1 MSVTIFVSDT
11 HVGPGLR
18 PTPSDPNLH
27 SWEWVTSSDRLRLA
41 AFLQW
46 LHPSGSVTATGAPKP
61 DVDELVLLGDI
72 FDNWIV
78 PHDIKP
84 PTMLE
89 LMRSQNASPIVTA
102 LGSLSQAI
110 NVIFVPGNHDMTV
123 TGEVLA
129 AVLPDVS
136 FGGAALN
143 KPFFSNGRLR
153 AEHGN
158 GPAMFNSPDP
168 LRPDGLPLGYF
179 ISRLVATA
187 DRNTGSHT
195 PSTSAIIHELG
206 HILGK
211 ERLAQGVLDA
221 VASKAGVS
229 LDTKI
234 LMPDDLWGGQIVSVR
249 QIRTMY
255 AALAEEFEKRNGA
268 IATAISIPAEM
279 EQLEVVADAM
289 LLRGGV
295 GAIVMGHSH
304 GPRAKQY
311 EVPFLG
317 RAAYVNSGC
326 WCNNVSAATWVEV
339 EKSAGAGG
347 KRSTLS
353 LRLMGCAGVDANG
366 NLTGVA
372 PFQAP
377 VMA

>member
-1 MSVTIFVSDT
+1 MSVTIFISDT
-11 HVGPGLR
+11 HVGPGLG
-18 PTPSDPNLH
+18 PDPSNPGLHWWEWGTPSD
-27 SWEWVTSSDRLRLA
+27 RARLA
-41 AFLQW
+41 AFLRW
-46 LHPSGSVTATGAPKP
+46 LHPSGSVTAPGAARPA
-61 DVDELVLLGDI
+61 VDELVLLGDI

-78 PHDIKP
+78 PHDVKP
-84 PTMLE
+84 PTMLD
-89 LMRSQNASPIVTA
+89 LMNSQNAAPVVAA
-102 LGSLSQAI
+102 LRALSQAI
-110 NVIFVPGNHDMTV
+110 HVLFVPGNHDMTV
-123 TGEVLA
+123 AGAVLA

-136 FGGAALN
+136 FGGSALN

-158 GPAMFNSPDP
+158 GPALFNSPDP
-168 LRPDGLPLGYF
+168 LRTDGLPLGYF

-211 ERLAQGVLDA
+211 DRIAQGVLDA
-221 VASKAGVS
+221 VCTKAGVS
-229 LDTKI
+229 LDTEI
-234 LMPDDLWGGQIVSVR
+234 LMPDDLWGGGKVLVR
-249 QIRTMY
+249 EIRTMY
-255 AALAEEFEKRNGA
+255 AALADEFEKRNGA
-268 IATAISIPAEM
+268 IATVMSIPAEM

-304 GPRAKQY
+304 NAMAKQY

-326 WCNNVSAATWVEV
+326 WCNKVPAATWVQV
-339 EKSAGAGG
+339 EKSNPDSRQ
-347 KRSTLS
+347 RSSLS
-353 LRLMGCAGVDANG
+353 LKLMKCSGVDADG

-372 PFQAP
+372 PFQSP

>member
-1 MSVTIFVSDT
+1 MSVTIFISDT

-18 PTPSDPNLH
+18 PNPNDPKLH
-27 SWEWVTSSDRLRLA
+27 SWEWVTPSDRARLA

-46 LHPSGSVTATGAPKP
+46 LNPKGSVAAPGVP
-61 DVDELVLLGDI
+61 RPAVDELVLLGDI

-89 LMRSQNASPIVTA
+89 LMRSQNASPIVAA
-102 LGSLSQAI
+102 LRSLSQAI

-129 AVLPDVS
+129 AVLPDVT
-136 FGGAALN
+136 FGGAAAN

-153 AEHGN
+153 GEHGN
-158 GPAMFNSPDP
+158 GPALFNSPDP

-211 ERLAQGVLDA
+211 EKIAQGVLDA
-221 VASKAGVS
+221 VADKAGVS
-229 LDTKI
+229 LDTQI
-234 LMPDDLWGGQIVSVR
+234 LMPDDLWGGQSVSVG

-268 IATAISIPAEM
+268 IATAMSIPAEM

-289 LLRGGV
+289 LLHGGL

-304 GPRAKQY
+304 GPMAKQY
-311 EVPFLG
+311 EIPFLG

-326 WCNNVSAATWVEV
+326 WCNNISAATWVEV
-339 EKSAGAGG
+339 EKTRAGG
-347 KRSTLS
+347 KRGSLS
-353 LRLMGCAGVDANG
+353 LRLMGCAGVDSNG

-372 PFQAP
+372 PVHAP
-377 VMA
+377 VTA